1 MDVDPQAAA
10 VQAARQSLQTLLTS
24 GNSPGVQYLFMHGQ
38 QPWLSF
44 QAGLADPGTG
54 QLLQA
59 SHRFNLHSATQLWTA
74 AAVLRGVQTGL
85 LALDEPLQTYLPGH
99 AELGTATVRQ
109 ALLHTA
115 GFANPNPLAW
125 IHLGRDSFDPPK
137 VAEAL
142 LLEHGR
148 PVRSPGG
155 AYRYSSIGH
164 LWLVL
169 RAVTRQ
175 SLPNYLQAQGLL
187 GGEAQAGG
195 HLSFDRPEPAHHAR
209 GTLPRWGWLNPVLA
223 WMLDRDRFVAGTNG
237 NWVRLEHHQAD
248 AQACGGLIGNAAGVA
263 ASLQGLLARQG
274 LASSGCP
281 SGLFDSVPM
290 VGPARGLGGFTGWL
304 EGQHWCG
311 HAGGGVGHYGE
322 WRVYPRLQAVSVLLL
337 NRAGLRDEGLL
348 TRIDKPLVAA
358 LGRQLAQGGSPG

>member
-1 MDVDPQAAA
+1 MDVDPQAPA
-10 VQAARQSLQTLLTS
+10 VEAARHSLQTLLTA
-24 GNSPGVQYLFMHGQ
+24 GNSPGVQYLFMQGPQ
-38 QPWLSF
+38 ALLSF

-54 QLLQA
+54 EVLQA

-85 LALDEPLQTYLPGH
+85 LALDEPLQAYLPEH
-99 AELGTATVRQ
+99 VELGGATVRQ

-155 AYRYSSIGH
+155 AYRYSPIGH
-164 LWLVL
+164 LWLGQVL
-169 RAVTRQ
+169 RAVSRQ
-175 SLPNYLQAQGLL
+175 TLPGYLQAQGLL
-187 GGEAQAGG
+187 GGEALASG
-195 HLSFDRPEPAHHAR
+195 HLSFDRPDPAHHAR

-223 WMLDRDRFVAGTNG
+223 WVLDRDRFVAGVSSA
-237 NWVRLEHHQAD
+237 WVRLEHHQAD
-248 AQACGGLIGNAAGVA
+248 AQACSGLIGNAAGVA
-263 ASLQGLLARQG
+263 ASLQGLLGRQA

-290 VGPARGLGGFTGWL
+290 VGPARSLGGFTGWL

-348 TRIDKPLVAA
+348 GRVDKPLVAA
-358 LGRQLAQGGSPG
+358 LARQTPQA

>member
-1 MDVDPQAAA
+1 MDIDPQATA
-10 VQAARQSLQTLLTS
+10 VQAVRHSLQTLLTA
-24 GNSPGVQYLFMHGQ
+24 GNSPGVQYLFMHRQ
-38 QPWLSF
+38 QPLLSF
-44 QAGLADPGTG
+44 EAGLADPGTG

-59 SHRFNLHSATQLWTA
+59 GDRFNLHSATHLWTA
-74 AAVLRGVQTGL
+74 AAVLRCAQAGL
-85 LALDEPLQTYLPGH
+85 LSLDEPLQSYLSGH
-99 AELGTATVRQ
+99 VELGGATVRQ

-125 IHLGRDSFDPPK
+125 IHLGRDSFDPAK
-137 VAEAL
+137 AAEAL
-142 LLEHGR
+142 LIEHGR

-155 AYRYSSIGH
+155 AYRYSNIGL
-164 LWLVL
+164 LWLGEVL

-175 SLPNYLQAQGLL
+175 ALPAWMQAQGLL
-187 GGEAQAGG
+187 GGEGLAGG
-195 HLSFDRPEPAHHAR
+195 HLSFDRPDPAHHAR
-209 GTLPRWGWLNPVLA
+209 GTLPRWGWLNPVLS
-223 WMLDRDRFVAGTNG
+223 WMLDRDRFLAGVSG
-237 NWVRLEHHQAD
+237 SWVRLEHHQSD

-263 ASLQGLLARQG
+263 ASLQGLLAHKG
-274 LASSGCP
+274 LASSACP

-348 TRIDKPLVAA
+348 GRLDKPLVVA
-358 LGRQLAQGGSPG
+358 LARQSDQA

>member
-10 VQAARQSLQTLLTS
+10 AQAARHSLQTLLTA
-24 GNSPGVQYLFMHGQ
+24 GHSPGVQYLFMHRQ
-38 QPWLSF
+38 QPLLSF

-54 QLLQA
+54 QVLQA

-85 LALDEPLQTYLPGH
+85 LALDEPLQAYLPGH
-99 AELGTATVRQ
+99 VELGGATVRQ

-115 GFANPNPLAW
+115 GLANPNPLAW

-155 AYRYSSIGH
+155 AYRYSNLGP
-164 LWLVL
+164 LWLGQVL
-169 RAVTRQ
+169 SAVTRQ
-175 SLPNYLQAQGLL
+175 SLPSYLQAQGLL
-187 GGEAQAGG
+187 GGEALAGG
-195 HLSFDRPEPAHHAR
+195 HLSFDRPDPAHHAR

-223 WMLDRDRFVAGTNG
+223 WMLDRDRFVAGVSG
-237 NWVRLEHHQAD
+237 AWVRLEHHQAD
-248 AQACGGLIGNAAGVA
+248 AQASSGLIGNAAGMV

-311 HAGGGVGHYGE
+311 HAGGGVGHYSE

-348 TRIDKPLVAA
+348 GRIDKPLVAA
-358 LGRQLAQGGSPG
+358 LGRQTSLA